1 MLKVI
6 DIFPIGNRLSVT
18 LDGVND
24 NIKNGSRL
32 FDSHGNAIQVISVGM
47 VKYTDP
53 EEIGKTTTIL
63 VEKCDLDVGTE
74 LSIA

>member
-6 DIFPIGNRLSVT
+6 DIFPVGNRLSVT

-32 FDSHGNAIQVISVGM
+32 VDSHGNAIQVISVGM
-47 VKYTDP
+47 VRYTDP

>member
-18 LDGVND
+18 LDGVSD
-24 NIKNGSRL
+24 RLGNGSRL
-32 FDSHGNAIQVISVGM
+32 IDSHGNIVRIVSVGM
-47 VKYTDP
+47 VRYTNPD
-53 EEIGKTTTIL
+53 EINKTTTVLI
-63 VEKCDLDVGTE
+63 EKCNIDVGEE

>member
-24 NIKNGSRL
+24 RIENGSKL
-32 FDSHGNAIQVISVGM
+32 IDSRGNIVSVISVGM
-47 VKYTDP
+47 VRYIDAD
-53 EEIGKTTTIL
+53 EINKTTTIL
-63 VEKCDLDVGTE
+63 IEKCNLDIGEE

>member
-6 DIFPIGNRLSVT
+6 DIFPLGNRLSVT
-18 LDGVND
+18 LDGVSD
-24 NIKNGSRL
+24 SIKNGSRL
-32 FDSHGNAIQVISVGM
+32 VDSHGNAIQVISVGM
-47 VKYTDP
+47 VRYTDP

-63 VEKCDLDVGTE
+63 VDKCDLDVGTE